1 MEITRIDINTGLFII
16 LFIIII
22 FIIAL
27 IIFFVNSFKSPD
39 DKNNLSNEDNVFLL
53 FVFGLLLSP
62 FIIYLINQ
70 NIPTNE
76 YTIYYNKGTLTQT
89 MTTQEIV
96 DVIMSKNVY
105 DELNGSTSTIT
116 ITLPKEN
123 GDNYDAFYEHI
134 MAMEENTS
142 RQKRKQQRQKQE
154 KQQNELKQK
163 YLNETHQ
170 VDMKK

>member
-1 MEITRIDINTGLFII
+1 MEITRIDVNTGLFII
-16 LFIIII
+16 FIIIII
-22 FIIAL
+22 FIITL
-27 IIFFVNSFKSPD
+27 IIFFINSFKSPD
-39 DKNNLSNEDNVFLL
+39 DKNYTSNEDNVCLL
-53 FVFGLLLSP
+53 IFGLFLSP

-70 NIPTNE
+70 NIPINE

-123 GDNYDAFYEHI
+123 DDNYDAFYEHI

-142 RQKRKQQRQKQE
+142 IQKRKQQRQKQE
-154 KQQNELKQK
+154 EQQNKLKQK